1 MKEVKHIELKVK
13 EQFNL
18 LTADQISVNLAK
30 PISQKIEIKL

>member
-13 EQFNL
+13 EQLNL

-30 PISQKIEIKL
+30 PISQKIEI